1 MTDNERAELWKQLK
15 TQEAEAIE
23 AIARNPDARKELELV
38 ESLSFIRIRIQRL
51 GEAADIR
58 ALLAKIESI
67 GEDP

>member
-23 AIARNPDARKELELV
+23 AIASNPDARKELALV
-38 ESLSFIRIRIQRL
+38 EALSFIRIRLNRL
-51 GEAADIR
+51 GESAGIR

-67 GEDP
+67 GEP